1 MQDWQLNGGYKGDKL
16 TSFAQEW
23 LDPPGNEPKDVRA
36 RRCIGSLSPT
46 LPKTTREHLIESN
59 GVVYRTYYWCNKNCL
74 IEDPSPKQRTT
85 VKDISE
91 MADEFE
97 DLETTDDLEKL
108 YSHVQDKF
116 ERKRRADKAT
126 TRERKERKERS
137 DGEDDDAASFE
148 SEEESEISGR
158 FRMRA
163 SNRTCKVDLLV
174 STVAIFE

>member
-46 LPKTTREHLIESN
+46 LPKAIREHLIESN
-59 GVVYRTYYWCNKNCL
+59 AVLYRTYYWCNENCL
-74 IEDPSPKQRTT
+74 IQDPTPKQRTT
-85 VKDISE
+85 AEDIGE

-97 DLETTDDLEKL
+97 DLETTDDLDKL
-108 YSHVQDKF
+108 YLHVQDKF

-126 TRERKERKERS
+126 TRERKQQKERS
-137 DGEDDDAASFE
+137 DGEEEDAVLFE
-148 SEEESEISGR
+148 SDEESETGGR

-163 SNRTCKVDLLV
+163 GNRTCKVDLLV
-174 STVAIFE
+174 STVAKFA